1 MVQSNKYTLSAS
13 ILAADFLNISENIKN
28 LKEFGCNEIHFDV
41 MDGRFVEEI
50 SMGPIILK
58 SIKKAI
64 DLPIDVHLMVNN
76 PEKNIEQFSKL
87 NVQTI
92 TFHYEATHDHKSII
106 ELIKSKNIKVGIAI
120 NPSTDVNKVF
130 EFIHEIDRVL
140 IMCVNPGFSGQ
151 KFDKK
156 NLDKIKKF
164 KDFLI
169 TNNLIDRF
177 EIGVDGG
184 INVSNIKDCYEAGA
198 NVFISGSSI
207 FWNGDVKS
215 NIMSLYSSMGS
226 KNE

>member
-76 PEKNIEQFSKL
+76 PEKNIEQFSKF

-156 NLDKIKKF
+156 NLDKIKKI

-169 TNNLIDRF
+169 INNLADRF

-184 INVSNIKDCYEAGA
+184 INFFNIKDCYEAGA

-207 FWNGDVKS
+207 FWNGNVKS